1 MSKNNS
7 DELFLFEQSNHS
19 VEIFY
24 FFDPFSNE
32 CIAME
37 PIVNKLLIEYRGHV
51 TIKKILAPSL
61 SVLTKC
67 QAQSTS
73 SEDNVALAYKA
84 AEIQGRSKARA
95 FIRYIFNRINPSN
108 TICSKEMIDDCARL
122 SGIDLSTF
130 HEDLHS
136 PTLDAM
142 LKYDLAVFREM
153 DIESLPSMVFFSG
166 DEHTEGVK
174 IEGAY
179 PYHIYTYII
188 NELIDV
194 EIEKKQLPSIIDYIR
209 AHELVSFEELKTIF
223 EWRAGLLLNE
233 LKKLRLQRLI
243 EEINVD
249 SQSYYQ
255 IKSPVK
261 SIKTKS

>member
-7 DELFLFEQSNHS
+7 EDMLLLEQSDHT

-24 FFDPFSNE
+24 FFDPFSDD
-32 CIAME
+32 CITME
-37 PIVNKLLIEYRGHV
+37 PIINKLLIEYRGHI

-73 SEDNVALAYKA
+73 SDDNVALAYKA
-84 AEIQGRSKARA
+84 AEIQGQSKARA

-108 TICSKEMIDDCARL
+108 TICTKEMIDDSARL
-122 SGIDLSTF
+122 AGIDVKSF
-130 HEDLHS
+130 HEDLQS
-136 PTLDAM
+136 PSLDAM
-142 LKYDLAVFREM
+142 LKYDLCVFREM
-153 DIESLPSMVFFSG
+153 DIDNLPAMVFFSG
-166 DEHTEGVK
+166 DAKSEGVK
-174 IEGAY
+174 IDGSY
-179 PYHIYTYII
+179 PYHIYTYVI
-188 NELIDV
+188 NELVGI
-194 EIEKKQLPSIIDYIR
+194 EIEKRQLPSIIDYIR

-243 EEINVD
+243 DEVSLNN
-249 SQSYYQ
+249 QSFYQ
-255 IKSPVK
+255 LKQSSLPL
-261 SIKTKS
+261 KTKV

>member
-7 DELFLFEQSNHS
+7 EEMLLLEQTDHT

-24 FFDPFSNE
+24 FFDPFSND

-37 PIVNKLLIEYRGHV
+37 PIINKLLIEYRGHI

-73 SEDNVALAYKA
+73 SDDNVALAYKA
-84 AEIQGRSKARA
+84 AEIQGQSKARA
-95 FIRYIFNRINPSN
+95 FIRYIFNRINPLN
-108 TICSKEMIDDCARL
+108 NICTKEMIDDSAKL
-122 SGIDLSTF
+122 AGIDLNSF

-142 LKYDLAVFREM
+142 LKYDLSVFREM
-153 DIESLPSMVFFSG
+153 DIESLPAMVLFSG
-166 DEHTEGVK
+166 DTHAEGVK
-174 IEGAY
+174 IDGCY

-188 NELIDV
+188 NEIVGVDL
-194 EIEKKQLPSIIDYIR
+194 EKRQLPSIIDYIR
-209 AHELVSFEELKTIF
+209 AHELVSFDELKTIF

-243 EEINVD
+243 DEVD
-249 SQSYYQ
+249 LNDQVFYQ
-255 IKSPVK
+255 L
-261 SIKTKS
+261 KTSNLPLQTRA

>member
-7 DELFLFEQSNHS
+7 EDMLLLEQSDRT

-24 FFDPFSNE
+24 FFDPFSND

-37 PIVNKLLIEYRGHV
+37 PIINKLLIEYRGHI

-73 SEDNVALAYKA
+73 SDDNVALAYKA
-84 AEIQGRSKARA
+84 AEIQGQSKARS

-108 TICSKEMIDDCARL
+108 TICTKEMIDESAKL
-122 SGIDLSTF
+122 AGIDLQSF
-130 HEDLHS
+130 HEDLQS

-142 LKYDLAVFREM
+142 LKYDLSVFREM
-153 DIESLPSMVFFSG
+153 DIESLPAMVFFSG
-166 DEHTEGVK
+166 DVKSEGVK
-174 IEGAY
+174 VEECY

-188 NELIDV
+188 NELIG
-194 EIEKKQLPSIIDYIR
+194 IEKRQLPSILDYIR
-209 AHELVSFEELKTIF
+209 AHELVSFDELKTIF

-243 EEINVD
+243 DEVD
-249 SQSYYQ
+249 LNNQSFYQ
-255 IKSPVK
+255 LKQSNIP
-261 SIKTKS
+261 IQTKI